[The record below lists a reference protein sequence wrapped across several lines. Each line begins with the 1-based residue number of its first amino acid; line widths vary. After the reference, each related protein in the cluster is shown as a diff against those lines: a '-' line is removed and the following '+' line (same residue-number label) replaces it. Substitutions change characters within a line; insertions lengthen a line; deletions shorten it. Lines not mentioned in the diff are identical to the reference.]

1 MKDTQINDGGPAFP
15 SPDTRGYN
23 GVPGMTLR
31 DWFAGMAANGSVEYA
46 NFHKTDNVKTAADY
60 AYKIADAMLVKR
72 ERKEDA

>member
-1 MKDTQINDGGPAFP
+1 
-15 SPDTRGYN
+15 
-23 GVPGMTLR
+23 MTLR